1 MNLIVLTALLAS
13 IPFINVETIQQPES
27 QPDEETEVEE
37 PSQDP
42 DSFLDPYRKPDD
54 GNSSCG
60 CFESVFRDVLEVPF
74 KIMASVNIGYNSDPW
89 KFSDVR
95 ARALR
100 GTGNPFAVDLEAG
113 ASRAGEELGWEV
125 SGTFRFPSPMS
136 LDFLYHDV
144 RPGEG
149 RKEFALL
156 YAGIPIQL
164 LFDSPLAIE
173 TGGGFLLGWED
184 DRDVLSGGYAQ
195 LRGRLY
201 YFGGG
206 SLAAEYRL
214 AWLNGHPL
222 HRGSG
227 RLYWCE
233 APFSL
238 WAGYTVLRNCQ
249 GDVLHGPGAGLG
261 IFF

>member
-1 MNLIVLTALLAS
+1 MNLIVLIAMFAS
-13 IPFINVETIQQPES
+13 IPVINVETLPQPES

-54 GNSSCG
+54 GKSSCG
-60 CFESVFRDVLEVPF
+60 CFQSVFWDVFEIPLRIVSS
-74 KIMASVNIGYNSDPW
+74 IDIGYNSDPW
-89 KFSDVR
+89 KFEGV
-95 ARALR
+95 RALR
-100 GTGNPFAVDLEAG
+100 GAGNPIAIDLEAG
-113 ASRAGEELGWEV
+113 ISRTGEERGWEA
-125 SGTFRFPSPMS
+125 SGTLRFPSPMS

-156 YAGIPIQL
+156 YAGVPIQL
-164 LFDSPLAIE
+164 LFDSPLSIE
-173 TGGGFLLGWED
+173 TGGGLLLGWED

-214 AWLNGHPL
+214 AWLNGRPL
-222 HRGSG
+222 QRGSG

-233 APFSL
+233 VPFSL

-249 GDVLHGPGAGLG
+249 GEVLHGPGAGLG
-261 IFF
+261 VFF